1 MGYEKLKEFMKE
13 QNVTS
18 VRLSNELGIDRTTLY
33 RKINMIGKKD
43 FTCSEM
49 RTICLYFDISSD
61 DFFMNL

>member
-13 QNVTS
+13 QSVTS
-18 VRLSNELGIDRTTLY
+18 VKLSNELGIDRTTLY